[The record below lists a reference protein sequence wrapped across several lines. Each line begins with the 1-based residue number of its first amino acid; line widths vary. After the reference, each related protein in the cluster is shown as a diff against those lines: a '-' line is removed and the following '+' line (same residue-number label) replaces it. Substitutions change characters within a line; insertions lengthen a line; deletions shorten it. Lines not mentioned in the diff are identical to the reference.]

1 MTVSILY
8 VLHPKMARR
17 ESVCNQTPMN
27 NNRGLCG
34 FVQYLGV
41 RGRQFLQFKR
51 CKRGGNPGNERA
63 KFGYGGVR

>member
-34 FVQYLGV
+34 FLQYLGV
-41 RGRQFLQFKR
+41 RGRQYLQFKR
-51 CKRGGNPGNERA
+51 CKRGGNRAHARA
-63 KFGYGGVR
+63 KFGQGGVR